1 MKALLV
7 VAVVA
12 VSVVLAAPADAAP
25 EDVANRLSN
34 EIMSP
39 FCPGVTLHDCPS
51 PEADALR
58 ARIRDWSAQGWN
70 EDQIMAE
77 LTTEYGP
84 GISAVPPDDAGG
96 LAPWLLP
103 AIVAAGGL
111 LFTGALARRWTKA
124 REEDRRREEIEERR
138 SARVTPEQ
146 RSRLQAE
153 LAAHEAAG
161 LAGSES

>member
-1 MKALLV
+1 MRVLLV
-7 VAVVA
+7 VAA
-12 VSVVLAAPADAAP
+12 LFMLAAPAHAAP

-51 PEADALR
+51 PEADDLR
-58 ARIRDWSAQGWN
+58 EQIRAWSAEGWS
-70 EDQIMAE
+70 EDQIMTE
-77 LTTEYGP
+77 LTAEYGP
-84 GISAVPPDDAGG
+84 GISAVPADDVGG
-96 LAPWLLP
+96 VAPWLLP
-103 AIVAAGGL
+103 ALVAAGGF

-138 SARVTPEQ
+138 AARVTPEQ

>member
-7 VAVVA
+7 VATLLI
-12 VSVVLAAPADAAP
+12 LAGPAQAAP

-51 PEADALR
+51 QQADDLR
-58 ARIRDWSAQGWN
+58 ARIREWAAEGWT
-70 EDQIMAE
+70 EDQIMTE
-77 LTTEYGP
+77 LTAEYGP
-84 GISAVPPDDAGG
+84 GIRAVPGDDVGG
-96 LAPWLLP
+96 LPPWLLP
-103 AIVAAGGL
+103 VLVAGGGL
-111 LFTGALARRWTKA
+111 ALTGVLARRWTKA
-124 REEDRRREEIEERR
+124 RQEDRKREEIELRT
-138 SARVTPEQ
+138 ARFSPEQ